1 MQQRHLLWAA
11 LFPLIAGAA
20 LALPQEEKPKPKNP
34 APPQGEPAVKVD
46 KKEVKKGLPFCHKA
60 SEVIGAEVKNPKGE
74 KLGKVEELVLDPASG
89 SIEYAVISFGGFLGM
104 GDKLFAVPF
113 SLLKAPEV
121 SDNSKMAF
129 FTYDV
134 DKAKM
139 EKAPGFD
146 KNNWPDV
153 HEADWRNAVDQYY
166 GSPSKAIDKNKEWRL
181 TKASEVMGMNVTNP
195 NNDDVGKIKELV
207 LDPRRSRVSYFVM
220 QSGGFLGMGDKSF
233 AIPWTALTI
242 DSKEKKDKLI
252 LNVTKE
258 RLEKAP
264 EFVAKDWDRMSDP
277 VWLGDVYKYYG
288 VRPYWETE
296 APGG

>member
-1 MQQRHLLWAA
+1 
-11 LFPLIAGAA
+11 
-20 LALPQEEKPKPKNP
+20 
-34 APPQGEPAVKVD
+34 
-46 KKEVKKGLPFCHKA
+46 
-60 SEVIGAEVKNPKGE
+60 
-74 KLGKVEELVLDPASG
+74 
-89 SIEYAVISFGGFLGM
+89 
-104 GDKLFAVPF
+104 
-113 SLLKAPEV
+113 
-121 SDNSKMAF
+121 
-129 FTYDV
+129 
-134 DKAKM
+134 
-139 EKAPGFD
+139 
-146 KNNWPDV
+146 
-153 HEADWRNAVDQYY
+153 
-166 GSPSKAIDKNKEWRL
+166 
-181 TKASEVMGMNVTNP
+181 MGMNVTNP